1 MFDNNNIIVVYS
13 VDDVMDILQLS
24 RNTILKYIK
33 SKKIKASFI
42 GNSYRIRKEDLDAFI
57 DSLQRK

>member
-1 MFDNNNIIVVYS
+1 MFENNNKIIVYS
-13 VDDVMDILQLS
+13 VDDVMDTLQLS

-33 SKKIKASFI
+33 SKKIRASFI
-42 GNSYRIRKEDLDAFI
+42 GNAYRIRKEDLDAFI